1 MSVKDALDF
10 NGFKTEDRWLW
21 FGLRLSLLLFIVG
34 VELVIVAAFA
44 KVMLAV

>member
-1 MSVKDALDF
+1 MGVKEGLGF
-10 NGFKTEDRWLW
+10 NGFNPEDRWLW
-21 FGLRLSLLLFIVG
+21 FALRLSLLLFIVG